1 MLGRRRSHPE
11 SVVLCE
17 RTQVGRC
24 STALGLQRGK
34 PMHPASSPGAIAR
47 VRQRLYLVE
56 DTVAPTTPEDSTLVR
71 LSCIDDDN

>member
-1 MLGRRRSHPE
+1 
-11 SVVLCE
+11 
-17 RTQVGRC
+17 
-24 STALGLQRGK
+24 
-34 PMHPASSPGAIAR
+34 MHPAPSPGAIAR